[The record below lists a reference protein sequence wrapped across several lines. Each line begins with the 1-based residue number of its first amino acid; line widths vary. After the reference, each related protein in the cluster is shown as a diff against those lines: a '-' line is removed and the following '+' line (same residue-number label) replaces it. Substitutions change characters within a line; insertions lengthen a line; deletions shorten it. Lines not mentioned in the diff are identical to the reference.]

1 MKTVH
6 IGVDVDESL
15 LSILKVSPENSGK
28 ILKQLSAVTLFQA
41 KKISLIKAAEISELT
56 KREFEDFLFDLG
68 IVHESYS
75 LIDYEKDRK
84 TLGL

>member
-6 IGVDVDESL
+6 IEVDVDESL
-15 LSILKVSPENSGK
+15 LSILKVSAENSGQ

-41 KKISLIKAAEISELT
+41 KKISLQKAAEIAGLS

-68 IVHESYS
+68 ITHESYS
-75 LIDYEKDRK
+75 LLEYEKDK
-84 TLGL
+84 KLLGL